1 MNPNP
6 IINDKQVCLY
16 GLQIEDGYV
25 SPSIL
30 INNIAYCYGDLCFR
44 GILTLEIS
52 NDNIEFLEIQRHED
66 ICGYFGFEMLQSNT
80 YIRLK
85 YLGESNQLTLFLN
98 TA

>member
-30 INNIAYCYGDLCFR
+30 INNIA
-44 GILTLEIS
+44 
-52 NDNIEFLEIQRHED
+52 
-66 ICGYFGFEMLQSNT
+66 
-80 YIRLK
+80 
-85 YLGESNQLTLFLN
+85 
-98 TA
+98 